1 MRVLV
6 TGGAGYIGC
15 LVVDELLKKN
25 HQPVVFDMFNWGRES
40 LEPFGDRIEII
51 KG

>member
-15 LVVDELLKKN
+15 LVVDELLKKD
-25 HQPVVFDMFNWGRES
+25 HKPVVVVNT
-40 LEPFGDRIEII
+40 RINQNAGHRIPD
-51 KG
+51 G